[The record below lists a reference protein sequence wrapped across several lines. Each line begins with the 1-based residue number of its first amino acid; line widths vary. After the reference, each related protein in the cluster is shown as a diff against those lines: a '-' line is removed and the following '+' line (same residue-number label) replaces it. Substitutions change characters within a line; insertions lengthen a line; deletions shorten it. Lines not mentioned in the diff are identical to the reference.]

1 MTTYNANSNNSNL
14 NEMPKRREKS
24 PEEIARKQAMRK
36 AQAEKRASEIIHR
49 NPKWSPVYKLEEQR
63 AGHLLDLQ
71 EALRAEH
78 DSILNSIRTLRHLG
92 DMTVE
97 EMCYQ
102 DSAFMGTPIEDECA
116 TLKSHLQYALERKFE
131 QIGYWIDAVEDELS
145 KRTGDQDWRRAEA
158 RDMDC

>member
-1 MTTYNANSNNSNL
+1 MTTSDNI
-14 NEMPKRREKS
+14 NERPRRREKS
-24 PEEIARKQAMRK
+24 PEQKAAEEARRK
-36 AQAEKRASEIIHR
+36 AWEEKRATEMIHR
-49 NPKWSPVYKLEEQR
+49 NPKWSPVYKLEGQR

-116 TLKSHLQYALERKFE
+116 TLKSHLQYALEREFE
-131 QIGYWIDAVEDELS
+131 QIGYWIDAVEEELS
-145 KRTGDQDWRRAEA
+145 KRTGEQDWRRAET
-158 RDMDC
+158 RDLDF